1 MRTIETKMLE
11 AIINKTDWQLDNTSV
26 KYDAQTD
33 TSRVHL
39 FYNHICS
46 YPHRKDK
53 APRVNKTVFAKY
65 PTRTTVSRL
74 RALGIDARVKNKQP
88 TINGVAI

>member
-26 KYDAQTD
+26 KYNAETD

-46 YPHRKDK
+46 YHHRKDN
-53 APRVNKTVFAKY
+53 APRANKTVFAKY

-74 RALGIDARVKNKQP
+74 RALGIDARIKNKQP
-88 TINGVAI
+88 TINGVVI